1 MQVSVPIVSHSTC
14 QHGYSE
20 ETIDDTM
27 ICAGYPE
34 GGKDSCVGDSGG
46 PMVCEANGKFFLEGV
61 VSWGYGCARPRR
73 YGVYARVR
81 YFRQWMDR
89 VMSQY

>member
-14 QHGYSE
+14 QYSYPE
-20 ETIDDTM
+20 ETIDDSM

-34 GGKDSCVGDSGG
+34 SGKDSCVGDLGG

-81 YFRQWMDR
+81 HFRQWMDH